1 MLASSDPVA
10 LNLFYQQAVDDI
22 GKGKVPCGDKL
33 PELKSFKAQGKKKE
47 VCVCVC
53 ACVCV
58 CERCLSLP
66 LSLLPSQFLDLARSL
81 PGYHTVVFPHC
92 ECDARKVGHVKLSI
106 SHHQLVLQACSTEGL
121 EEVCVCV
128 CVCVCV
134 VCGVCSL
141 DAEPKV
147 LTL

>member
-1 MLASSDPVA
+1 MILGKEGYHVETSCPSSS
-10 LNLFYQQAVDDI
+10 LSRL
-22 GKGKVPCGDKL
+22 KGKRKR
-33 PELKSFKAQGKKKE
+33 F
-47 VCVCVC
+47 VC

-106 SHHQLVLQACSTEGL
+106 SLHQLVLQACSTEGL
-121 EEVCVCV
+121 EEVCVCL
-128 CVCVCV
+128 CVCLCG
-134 VCGVCSL
+134 VCGVCG
-141 DAEPKV
+141 V
-147 LTL
+147 WCVFIRC